1 MINTNSIQ
9 WLLEVN
15 KKDIAYIVS
24 VFEGYDNLAIVRT
37 VDPAQSIIE
46 LIISP
51 DYLEDTRQLVDALS
65 KEVYV
70 RKTSPA
76 HTDCLIK

>member
-1 MINTNSIQ
+1 MIHRDSIQ
-9 WLLEVN
+9 WLLEVD
-15 KKDIAYIVS
+15 KKEIAYIVS

-37 VDPAQSIIE
+37 ADPAQSIIE

-65 KEVYV
+65 KEVY
-70 RKTSPA
+70 
-76 HTDCLIK
+76 IKKIENLPSII

>member
-1 MINTNSIQ
+1 MTNTDSIQ

-70 RKTSPA
+70 RKTNEFPN
-76 HTDCLIK
+76 

>member
-1 MINTNSIQ
+1 VIHGDSIQ
-9 WLLEVN
+9 WFLEVD

-51 DYLEDTRQLVDALS
+51 NYLEDTRQLIDALS
-65 KEVYV
+65 KEVYMKEIE
-70 RKTSPA
+70 RSP
-76 HTDCLIK
+76 DSL

>member
-37 VDPAQSIIE
+37 VNPSRSIIE

-65 KEVYV
+65 EEVYV
-70 RKTSPA
+70 RKTNECP
-76 HTDCLIK
+76 H

>member
-1 MINTNSIQ
+1 MIHGDSIQ
-9 WLLEVN
+9 WFLEVD

-51 DYLEDTRQLVDALS
+51 NYLEDTRQLIDALS
-65 KEVYV
+65 KEVYMKEIE
-70 RKTSPA
+70 RSP
-76 HTDCLIK
+76 DSL